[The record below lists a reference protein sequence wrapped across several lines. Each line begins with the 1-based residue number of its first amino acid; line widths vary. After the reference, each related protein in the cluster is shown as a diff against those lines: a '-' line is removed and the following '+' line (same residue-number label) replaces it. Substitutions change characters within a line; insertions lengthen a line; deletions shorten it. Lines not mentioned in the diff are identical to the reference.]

1 MIRER
6 LARASR
12 RDMGGESLGDGPY
25 GIGPVYCAYCNQV
38 RPRGSGTNGRY
49 AGHRDSSPLSPW
61 FPGKEGK
68 LLPSQR
74 SLTLLAV
81 SARMFDPGWMAR
93 PQRGPGSDRL
103 IVARLSGTAWR
114 NARWGDLTEVQK
126 TAGVTELREVAG
138 DRADLLAENLT
149 VVTVEGSPA
158 QHRLDAPTGHPGPV
172 GPPGPP
178 GMSAVRWPGWPG
190 CLRTR
195 RCACGRSRRSPAARG
210 GPTPGNRSIP
220 IASSIS

>member
-61 FPGKEGK
+61 FLGKEGK

-74 SLTLLAV
+74 SLTLLAIN
-81 SARMFDPGWMAR
+81 ARMFDPGWMAR
-93 PQRGPGSDRL
+93 PQRGPGSDGL
-103 IVARLSGTAWR
+103 IVARLSGTARR

-138 DRADLLAENLT
+138 DRADLLAEVAGVHHLLT
-149 VVTVEGSPA
+149 CEATMIISGAFVYQPA
-158 QHRLDAPTGHPGPV
+158 APGYSTPHGPV
-172 GPPGPP
+172 PP
-178 GMSAVRWPGWPG
+178 
-190 CLRTR
+190 T
-195 RCACGRSRRSPAARG
+195 PAAMQ
-210 GPTPGNRSIP
+210 
-220 IASSIS
+220 IAFDSL